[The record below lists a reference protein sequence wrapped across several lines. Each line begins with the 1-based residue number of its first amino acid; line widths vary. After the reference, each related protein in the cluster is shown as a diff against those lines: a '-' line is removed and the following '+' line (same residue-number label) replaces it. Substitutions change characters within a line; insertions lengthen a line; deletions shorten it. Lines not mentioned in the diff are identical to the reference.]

1 MGSLRLCA
9 SAAKTPPPMFDRE
22 KWGEV
27 FESIGK
33 NKLRAVLTGFAVFW
47 GIFMLIILIGAGS
60 GLRNGFEYNFR
71 NTATNSIS
79 IGGGETSKPWKGL
92 PANRDIQLTEDD
104 IDALRNAIPGMEH
117 IRGRYRVWRGQSQLQ
132 YGMNYGSFSIRGIG
146 PESQALEK
154 QIIIKGRFINEVDEQ
169 QERKVIVIAEDCRK
183 ELFKDE
189 EPLDKWINVNGV
201 PFLVVGLYKF
211 ESGGHN
217 TMERSPVFI
226 PLNAAQKVFNA
237 KRDVDDIMFSF
248 ADASIAGAKQAELR
262 AVHTIARRH
271 DFDPTDERALWVNN
285 NLENVGMIGGI
296 FNGITAFL
304 WFVGIGSLIAGIV
317 GISNIMLI
325 VVKERTREIGIRK
338 ALGATPANVV
348 GQVMLEAVFV
358 TAMAGWAGLV
368 LGVFLMEGIAS
379 VVPGSEFFRD
389 PSIQID
395 VAVWA
400 LVALIVAG
408 ALAGLIPAR
417 RAAAIRPI
425 EALRDE

>member
-1 MGSLRLCA
+1 
-9 SAAKTPPPMFDRE
+9 MFDRE

-47 GIFMLIILIGAGS
+47 GIFMLIILLGAGA
-60 GLRNGFEYNFR
+60 GLRNGFEYNLR
-71 NTATNSIS
+71 NSATNSIT
-79 IGGGETSKPWKGL
+79 IGGGETSTPWEGL
-92 PANRDIQLTEDD
+92 SSKRQDQLTEHDTE
-104 IDALRNAIPGMEH
+104 ALRHSIPGIEH
-117 IRGRYRVWRGQSQLQ
+117 ISGRYRVWRGRSQLQ
-132 YGMNYGSFSIRGIG
+132 HGMNYGSFSIRGIE
-146 PESQALEK
+146 PQIQHLQK
-154 QIIIKGRFINEVDEQ
+154 QVVIKGRFINEVDEQ

-189 EPLDKWINVNGV
+189 EAMDQWINVNGV
-201 PFLVVGLYKF
+201 PFLVVGLYEF
-211 ESGGHN
+211 ESGGRN

-237 KRDVDDIMFSF
+237 KRDVDDIQFSF
-248 ADASIAGAKQAELR
+248 ADASIAGAKQAEIR
-262 AVHTIARRH
+262 AVNTIARRH
-271 DFDPTDERALWVNN
+271 EFDPTDERALWVNN
-285 NLENVGMIGGI
+285 NLENVSMVGGI
-296 FNGITAFL
+296 FSGITAFL

-338 ALGATPANVV
+338 ALGATPGNVV

-395 VAVWA
+395 VALWA
-400 LVALIVAG
+400 LLALIAAG

>member
-1 MGSLRLCA
+1 
-9 SAAKTPPPMFDRE
+9 MFDRE

-47 GIFMLIILIGAGS
+47 GIFMLIILLGAGS
-60 GLRNGFEYNFR
+60 GLRNGFEYNFK
-71 NTATNSIS
+71 NTATNSIT
-79 IGGGETSKPWKGL
+79 IFGGQTSKAWKGL
-92 PANRDIQLTEDD
+92 PANRDIQLTEED
-104 IDALRNAIPGMEH
+104 IDALRNAIPGIEH
-117 IRGRYRVWRGQSQLQ
+117 IRGRYRVWRGESQLQ
-132 YGMNYGSFSIRGIG
+132 HGMNYGSFSIRGLG
-146 PESQALEK
+146 PESLHLEK
-154 QIIIKGRFINEVDEQ
+154 QVVLRGRFINEVDEQ
-169 QERKVIVIAEDCRK
+169 QERKVIVMAEDCVK
-183 ELFKDE
+183 ELFKLED
-189 EPLDKWINVNGV
+189 PMDQWVNVNGV
-201 PFLVVGLYKF
+201 PFLVVGIYEF
-211 ESGGHN
+211 ESGGRSM
-217 TMERSPVFI
+217 MERSPVFI

-237 KRDVDDIMFSF
+237 KQDVDDIMFSF
-248 ADASIAGAKQAELR
+248 ADASINGAKQAEAR
-262 AVHTIARRH
+262 AVQTLARRH
-271 DFDPTDERALWVNN
+271 NFDPTDERALWVNN
-285 NLENVGMIGGI
+285 NLENVTMVGGI
-296 FNGITAFL
+296 FTGITTFL

-368 LGVFLMEGIAS
+368 LGVFLMEGIAN

-389 PSIQID
+389 PSIQIN
-395 VAVWA
+395 VALWA
-400 LVALIVAG
+400 LLALIAAG

>member
-1 MGSLRLCA
+1 
-9 SAAKTPPPMFDRE
+9 MFDRE

-47 GIFMLIILIGAGS
+47 GIFMLIILLGAGA
-60 GLRNGFEYNFR
+60 GLRNGFSYNFR
-71 NTATNSIS
+71 NTATNSIELY
-79 IGGGETSKPWKGL
+79 GGETSKPWKGL
-92 PANRDIQLTEDD
+92 PANRNIQLTEDD
-104 IDALRNAIPGMEH
+104 IDALRSSIPGIQH
-117 IRGRYRVWRGQSQLQ
+117 ISGKYRVWRGASQLQ
-132 YGMNYGSFSIRGIG
+132 HGMNYGSFSIRGVE
-146 PESQALEK
+146 PESQHLESQK
-154 QIIIKGRFINEVDEQ
+154 ITMGRFINEVDEE

-183 ELFKDE
+183 ELFKE
-189 EPLDKWINVNGV
+189 EEALNKWVNVNGV
-201 PFLVVGLYKF
+201 PFLVVGMYEF

-237 KRDVDDIMFSF
+237 KRDVDEISFSF
-248 ADASIAGAKQAELR
+248 ADASIAGAKQAQMR
-262 AVHTIARRH
+262 AVHTVARRH

-285 NLENVGMIGGI
+285 NLENVNTVGGI
-296 FNGITAFL
+296 FSGITAFL

-389 PSIQID
+389 PSIQVD
-395 VAVWA
+395 VALWA
-400 LVALIVAG
+400 LFALIAAG